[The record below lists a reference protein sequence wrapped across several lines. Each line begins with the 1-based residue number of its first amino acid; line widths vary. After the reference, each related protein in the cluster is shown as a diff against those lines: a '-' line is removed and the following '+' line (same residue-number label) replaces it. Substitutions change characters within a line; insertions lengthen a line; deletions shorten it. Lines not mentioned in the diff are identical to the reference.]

1 MLQTEFIYE
10 GQKTVIQS
18 NENDKML
25 DICYKF
31 CVKIHKEIGD
41 IIFLFKG
48 EKVNFGKQ
56 YKDMI
61 SNQSGNENKLI
72 ILANDSIVSNSV
84 NTIVNSKQVIC
95 PKCEEKSIRF
105 RLRNYHISLFGCDK
119 KHELLE
125 INTEEYLK
133 TQKVDLSKIN
143 CDKCQS
149 QNKSDSYNNRFFKCC
164 SCNQLLCPLC
174 KNSHDKSH
182 PVINYDD
189 KCFICENHGKYY
201 TKYCNQCKINI
212 CVLCEIDHKSHNM
225 IYYNDIKPNKEIVVD
240 SIKELED
247 KINKFQED
255 LEIIKKLYD
264 KLIKI

>member
-1 MLQTEFIYE
+1 M
-10 GQKTVIQS
+10 
-18 NENDKML
+18 
-25 DICYKF
+25 
-31 CVKIHKEIGD
+31 
-41 IIFLFKG
+41 
-48 EKVNFGKQ
+48 
-56 YKDMI
+56 
-61 SNQSGNENKLI
+61 
-72 ILANDSIVSNSV
+72 
-84 NTIVNSKQVIC
+84 
-95 PKCEEKSIRF
+95 
-105 RLRNYHISLFGCDK
+105 
-119 KHELLE
+119 
-125 INTEEYLK
+125 
-133 TQKVDLSKIN
+133 SKIN

-149 QNKSDSYNNRFFKCC
+149 QNKSDSYNNKFFKCC
-164 SCNQLLCPLC
+164 SCKQFLCPLC

-225 IYYNDIKPNKEIVVD
+225 IYYNDIMPNKEIVVD

-264 KLIKI
+264 KLIKNLKVYYSILKKIVDEYDDNNEAKKIIKYYKI